1 MLVRCAPYRPR
12 HRLVPLDYQASAVRR
27 TAGKCLPLPPLA
39 KMCICVISDLTAHG
53 DMGGRSIVDTGG
65 SSAVA
70 GYWTVDSSR
79 RSPPRWYCTVRNHLA
94 RWPLVALQINCRRP
108 AAIGPPP
115 PPPSPPFTAFL
126 PPALPSARTLPPS
139 PRSSCRGP
147 VVVNRQCRAGG
158 SSKKY
163 PSGTLVPT
171 KVPYFMYLTVPH
183 RTSCCT
189 AAVDPTHTL
198 ARGHPDY
205 RNPVI

>member
-1 MLVRCAPYRPR
+1 MICGSRGHGGTKHCGHWRKQCSG
-12 HRLVPLDYQASAVRR
+12 RLL
-27 TAGKCLPLPPLA
+27 
-39 KMCICVISDLTAHG
+39 
-53 DMGGRSIVDTGG
+53 
-65 SSAVA
+65 
-70 GYWTVDSSR
+70 DSSR

-94 RWPLVALQINCRRP
+94 RWPLVALQINRRRP

-126 PPALPSARTLPPS
+126 PPALPSARPPS
-139 PRSSCRGP
+139 LSPFLLPWPRCRESSMPCR
-147 VVVNRQCRAGG
+147 RFI
-158 SSKKY
+158 KKSI

-183 RTSCCT
+183 RTSYCT

>member
-70 GYWTVDSSR
+70 GYWTLDSSR

-115 PPPSPPFTAFL
+115 PPSSPPFTAF
-126 PPALPSARTLPPS
+126 PPALPSARPPS
-139 PRSSCRGP
+139 LSPFLLPWPRCRESSMPCR
-147 VVVNRQCRAGG
+147 RFI
-158 SSKKY
+158 KKV
-163 PSGTLVPT
+163 SVR
-171 KVPYFMYLTVPH
+171 YLS
-183 RTSCCT
+183 RYLLKYLISCT
-189 AAVDPTHTL
+189 
-198 ARGHPDY
+198 
-205 RNPVI
+205 